1 MKKTKRILA
10 LLGAVLLLCMYVST
24 LVFSLIGSP
33 AATGLF
39 KASVAATILVP
50 VLLYGY
56 ILIARL
62 VKDQGYDSEGT
73 ADDDSESGS
82 DI

>member
-10 LLGAVLLLCMYVST
+10 LAGVLLLIALYAST
-24 LVFSLIGSP
+24 LIFSLMDSP
-33 AATGLF
+33 AASRLLA
-39 KASVAATILVP
+39 ASVAATILVP

-62 VKDQGYDSEGT
+62 LKDRGR
-73 ADDDSESGS
+73 DDNSS